1 MNMLHIWYFCVPLCI
16 KNTLNTYFDVI
27 QAIENFLELHEVQNV
42 MKNQFFSKFLSLQIS
57 FLISIKSQKVACGHV
72 FMHKNCLKNRIT
84 TSFTSACT
92 YGPKHV
98 SNIIF
103 ECCHYIKKFWREPEG
118 TSGDLQNW
126 NFLDTSS
133 WFSLSKWFSIHY
145 LSKSLNGDVFA
156 MRNCA
161 RLLSDNAVTFYACP
175 RT

>member
-1 MNMLHIWYFCVPLCI
+1 
-16 KNTLNTYFDVI
+16 
-27 QAIENFLELHEVQNV
+27 
-42 MKNQFFSKFLSLQIS
+42 MKFKTSWKISFFSKFLSLQIS

-72 FMHKNCLKNRIT
+72 FMYKNCLKNRIT

-156 MRNCA
+156 IRNCA